1 MTMRVSPSSSLISF
15 LRDWKSADKRGTSK
29 SFETTVPPGRR
40 SATVLLRLETS
51 IPYCVHIHKNITPW
65 LRLQLFSTSFNHCPF
80 YLLWCATN
88 VPGRRF
94 NLHKTNAANEELVS
108 RLIYGRKVQGGIWY
122 TDCSYHFNSL
132 SNKVGNSLLA
142 VRNINHKYIVVAV
155 NFFMPHQLH
164 LESPKEGP
172 RSWLSFWFFIVR
184 MIWNSKYISFSKNS
198 Q

>member
-108 RLIYGRKVQGGIWY
+108 RLIYGRKVQGGICY

-142 VRNINHKYIVVAV
+142 VRNINHKYIVVDESV
-155 NFFMPHQLH
+155 NCAYLHIISKIYLFF
-164 LESPKEGP
+164 
-172 RSWLSFWFFIVR
+172 
-184 MIWNSKYISFSKNS
+184 Y
-198 Q
+198 